1 MEHKTNPDSNKAH
14 PSDQKGKTNP
24 KSTTS
29 KDIAH
34 PKAKG
39 GTHRSNADSDL
50 NEWPDDKPGIT
61 VNQTPQTNNNI
72 SRTQTHNSKQLVR
85 KNANGQVI
93 SVTASNNK
101 VHPAPSSQR
110 GPIISQLG
118 KTNET
123 LGPNHKLS
131 AEHLKDLPSEG
142 EFLLGEDGIPAL
154 GLHKLLSRLP
164 QNDEQTLT
172 FIMRIFEDER
182 VSLKLENREL
192 QEVLV
197 MKGLSEERLKIN
209 HKESLK
215 GAKSSDIS
223 IHKDFPESAR
233 SEVSKKLSGMPK
245 DSLQFKF
252 NKSIAPK
259 SEEVINSIISSY
271 LPLAV
276 FYVLHLK
283 IDAELETAAKLS
295 EVWRDVINFETFEPF
310 FDDSFSIVLLNLLL
324 DKKEY
329 ETFKLYLS
337 SFEDLNL
344 LVCEQ
349 FFSKFFL
356 HNRYDYLVEFYNCY
370 KTFAKQHPLK
380 KDQVTLFTRSED
392 SLVTKP
398 NNSDGKVAILDYNHI
413 QKLSSAQ
420 KMNIFIKNYFK
431 ATDEDQLLMDIFQNL
446 KMSKEAIV
454 SRLLHCQEE
463 ERFIRICHENE
474 SLIEYLVPERVLT
487 EKQYKLLILFDGM
500 ELINIFNMKV
510 DLVRKKGKNIYEEL
524 CSRIQQGVDVEDLCN
539 VIVHV
544 NETFWDMDKM
554 LKFYEALKQLLYN
567 PKINWLV
574 YIQNPLLFYMTL
586 IKFFKDIKK
595 QLDYR
600 NPEINELTDDMMNFC
615 KHYINNASEE
625 SLKINLFDRDSND
638 KTFLH
643 YAFLVADMGILE
655 TEQIEDLIHQMWD
668 LDRHTLQTV
677 EQFMRLDFMRSE
689 IKRFD
694 FGVYTRKYEIPIEEG
709 DSFQMEYKYASNS
722 ISSKSLS
729 DVFWIIPVIIIEF
742 IFSMDIISRHL
753 NDPTNKK
760 WFTSYM
766 NEYPTLFIIH
776 GLLRI
781 NMNINVF
788 IKTLVMKTDHSV
800 INNIVLLHKIFLSL
814 NFVQFIVYPFILP
827 QFWVINNSQMLLVLA
842 LVSYVLYICLSM
854 NDYGVILRIFGSMS
868 KVVIIFGTVSV
879 LLITIVAYPIHT
891 IFINFS
897 QQIEGQIYKDLNL
910 FSDLYQGILTC
921 FEFVFGAVVLVRPYQ
936 EENLYTYATSFI
948 MMMFSF
954 FGNIMLANMLIAF
967 LTSQFDEISRNAK
980 YLTMNMQFGLI
991 AVFSAKDLDTI
1002 YSLPPVLTIVALPFY
1017 AFMISR
1023 KKRRR
1028 INLFL
1033 RKVIH
1038 VVNIFIPTF
1047 ILMNFKLFLL
1057 LLWRYVGIFIEL
1069 ILGVTSNPMNIVY
1082 ALSWIFAAP
1091 ILLFKLWFLDI
1102 KTMCKILLNFSEDGE
1117 ELTNYELD
1125 DRSRSNI
1132 LHIFKKMNRV
1142 VQHEYGTKGTTFI
1155 SKREFMETIGVVDV
1169 QDWIF
1174 QGVQGLG
1181 GESAENLETRR
1192 KLAENDFSQL
1202 KLNVKYQLSQEKL
1215 APLLLSK
1222 FSIRDDKG
1230 EEKVDLK
1237 LMYGKLKNT
1246 VNMAGVDKLIAFEN
1260 EALEKAKKFFKEF
1273 GVTDAGDEVKI
1284 VQEKVNTLGDKIK
1297 NVMRGMHELK
1307 SLINK

>member
-14 PSDQKGKTNP
+14 PSDQQGKNNP
-24 KSTTS
+24 KSTKS
-29 KDIAH
+29 KDNA
-34 PKAKG
+34 PSKG
-39 GTHRSNADSDL
+39 GTHRSNAQSDL
-50 NEWPDDKPGIT
+50 NEWPDDKPAIT
-61 VNQTPQTNNNI
+61 VNHKIPLDKPI
-72 SRTQTHNSKQLVR
+72 SRTQTHNSKHMV
-85 KNANGQVI
+85 KKTANGQVI
-93 SVTASNNK
+93 SIAPSNNK
-101 VHPAPSSQR
+101 VHPAPTSHR
-110 GPIISQLG
+110 GPFISQLG

-123 LGPNHKLS
+123 LGEKHKQS
-131 AEHLKDLPSEG
+131 AEVLKDMPSEG

-154 GLHKLLSRLP
+154 GLHKLLSKLP
-164 QNDEQTLT
+164 QNDEETLG
-172 FIMRIFEDER
+172 FIMRIFQDDR
-182 VSLKLENREL
+182 VSLKLDNREL
-192 QEVLV
+192 QEVLLL
-197 MKGLSEERLKIN
+197 KGFAEERLKIS
-209 HKESLK
+209 HKESIK

-245 DSLQFKF
+245 DTPQFKF

-276 FYVLHLK
+276 FYTMHFKVEH
-283 IDAELETAAKLS
+283 EMETAAKLT
-295 EVWRDVINFETFEPF
+295 EVWRDVKNFETFEPL

-324 DKKEY
+324 DRQEY
-329 ETFKLYLS
+329 GTFKLFIG

-349 FFSKFFL
+349 FFNKFFL
-356 HNRYDYLVEFYNCY
+356 YNRYDYLVEFYHLY
-370 KTFAKQHPLK
+370 KSFAKMNPLK
-380 KDQVTLFTRSED
+380 KEQVTLFTRSED
-392 SLVTKP
+392 SLLTKP
-398 NNSDGKVAILDYNHI
+398 NLHDGKVVVLDYSHI
-413 QKLSSAQ
+413 PKLSSSQ

-431 ATDEDQLLMDIFQNL
+431 ATDEDHLLMDIFQNL

-454 SRLLHCQEE
+454 SRLLHSQEE
-463 ERFIRICHENE
+463 ERFIRICHEYE
-474 SLIEYLVPERVLT
+474 SLIECLVPERVLT

-510 DLVRKKGKNIYEEL
+510 DLARKKGKNIYEEL
-524 CSRIQQGVDVEDLCN
+524 CSRIQQGIDVEDLCN

-544 NETFWDMDKM
+544 NETFWDMEKM

-655 TEQIEDLIHQMWD
+655 TDQVEDLIHQMWD
-668 LDRHTLQTV
+668 LGRHTLQTV

-689 IKRFD
+689 LKRFN
-694 FGVYTRKYEIPIEEG
+694 FGIYTQKYEIPIEEG
-709 DSFQMEYKYASNS
+709 DSFMMEYKYASNS
-722 ISSKSLS
+722 ISSRSLS
-729 DVFWIIPVIIIEF
+729 DVFWLIPVIIIEF
-742 IFSMDIISRHL
+742 IFSMDVISRHL
-753 NDPTNKK
+753 TDPTNKK

-766 NEYPTLFIIH
+766 NEYPVLFIIH

-781 NMNINVF
+781 NLVINVL
-788 IKTLVMKTDHSV
+788 IKTLMMKTDHSV

-814 NFVQFIVYPFILP
+814 NFVQFIVYPFIFP
-827 QFWVINNSQMLLVLA
+827 HFWLINNSQMLLVLA

-854 NDYGVILRIFGSMS
+854 NDYGVILRIFGSMA
-868 KVVIIFGTVSV
+868 KVVIIFGTVSC
-879 LLITIVAYPIHT
+879 LLITVVAYPIHT

-897 QQIEGQIYKDLNL
+897 QQITGQIYSDLNL

-936 EENLYTYATSFI
+936 EENLYTYSMSFI

-1002 YSLPPVLTIVALPFY
+1002 YSLPPVLTIMALPFF

-1023 KKRRR
+1023 KKRRS

-1047 ILMNFKLFLL
+1047 ILMNVKLFLL
-1057 LLWRYVGIFIEL
+1057 LLWRYIGIFIEL
-1069 ILGVTSNPMNIVY
+1069 TIGVIRTPMNIVY
-1082 ALSWIFAAP
+1082 AISWVFAAP
-1091 ILLFKLWFLDI
+1091 VLLFKLWFLDI
-1102 KTMCKILLNFSEDGE
+1102 KTMCSILLNFSDDGD

-1125 DRSRSNI
+1125 DRSRSN
-1132 LHIFKKMNRV
+1132 LLNIFKKMNRV
-1142 VQHEYGTKGTTFI
+1142 VQHEFGTKGTTFI
-1155 SKREFMETIGVVDV
+1155 SKREFMEMIGVVDV

-1181 GESAENLETRR
+1181 GESAEQLETRR

-1202 KLNVKYQLSQEKL
+1202 KLNVKYQLPQEKL
-1215 APLLLSK
+1215 APLVLSK
-1222 FSIRDDKG
+1222 FSIRDEKG
-1230 EEKVDLK
+1230 EERVDLK

-1260 EALEKAKKFFKEF
+1260 EALERAKKFFKEF

-1284 VQEKVNTLGDKIK
+1284 VQEKVYTLGDKIK

>member
-1 MEHKTNPDSNKAH
+1 MDHKTNPDSNKAH
-14 PSDQKGKTNP
+14 PSDQQGKTNP
-24 KSTTS
+24 KSTKS
-29 KDIAH
+29 KDNAQS
-34 PKAKG
+34 KG
-39 GTHRSNADSDL
+39 GTHRSNAESDL
-50 NEWPDDKPGIT
+50 NEWPDEKPPIT
-61 VNQTPQTNNNI
+61 MNHKTSLEKGI
-72 SRTQTHNSKQLVR
+72 SRTHTQNSKQMVK

-93 SVTASNNK
+93 SISAASNK
-101 VHPAPSSQR
+101 VHPAP
-110 GPIISQLG
+110 ISHRVPVIAQLG

-123 LGPNHKLS
+123 MGEKHTNEPDLQ
-131 AEHLKDLPSEG
+131 KDLVSEA

-154 GLHKLLSRLP
+154 GLHKLLSKLP
-164 QNDEQTLT
+164 QGDEETLG
-172 FIMRIFEDER
+172 FIMRIFRDER
-182 VSLKLENREL
+182 VSQKLDNREI
-192 QEVLV
+192 QEMLVLRGIPEE
-197 MKGLSEERLKIN
+197 KFKLS
-209 HKESLK
+209 HKESIK
-215 GAKSSDIS
+215 GAKSSDVS

-233 SEVSKKLSGMPK
+233 SEVSKKLSALQK
-245 DSLQFKF
+245 DTPQFKF
-252 NKSIAPK
+252 TKSIAPK
-259 SEEVINSIISSY
+259 SEEVVNSIVSSY
-271 LPLAV
+271 LPVAV
-276 FYVLHLK
+276 FYALHFK
-283 IDAELETAAKLS
+283 MDHEMEAVAKLT
-295 EVWRDVINFETFEPF
+295 EVWRDVRNFESVEPF
-310 FDDSFSIVLLNLLL
+310 FDDSYSIVLLSLLL
-324 DKKEY
+324 DRQEY
-329 ETFKLYLS
+329 TTFRVFIGS
-337 SFEDLNL
+337 VEDLNL
-344 LVCEQ
+344 LICEQ

-356 HNRYDYLVEFYNCY
+356 YNRYDYLVDYYQMY
-370 KTFAKQHPLK
+370 KIFSKSHPLK
-380 KDQVTLFTRSED
+380 KDQVSLFTRSDD
-392 SLVTKP
+392 SMLTKP
-398 NNSDGKVAILDYNHI
+398 NLHEGKVVILDYG
-413 QKLSSAQ
+413 QVTKLSSAQ

-431 ATDEDQLLMDIFQNL
+431 STDEDHLLMDIFHHL

-454 SRLLHCQEE
+454 TRLLHSQEE
-463 ERFIRICHENE
+463 ERFVRICHEYE
-474 SLIEYLVPERVLT
+474 SLIECLVPERVLQ

-500 ELINIFNMKV
+500 ELINVFNMKV
-510 DLVRKKGKNIYEEL
+510 DVVRKKGKNIYEEL

-544 NETFWDMDKM
+544 NETFWDMEKM
-554 LKFYEALKQLLYN
+554 MKFYEALKQLLYN

-655 TEQIEDLIHQMWD
+655 TDQVEDLIHKMWD
-668 LDRHTLQTV
+668 LGRHTLQTV

-689 IKRFD
+689 LKKFS
-694 FGVYTRKYEIPIEEG
+694 FAAYTQKYEIPIEEG

-722 ISSKSLS
+722 VSTKSLS
-729 DVFWIIPVIIIEF
+729 DVFWLVPVIIIEF

-760 WFTSYM
+760 WFTSYT
-766 NEYPTLFIIH
+766 NEYPVLFIVH

-781 NMNINVF
+781 SMILNVL

-800 INNIVLLHKIFLSL
+800 INNIVLLHKIFLFL
-814 NFVQFIVYPFILP
+814 NFVQFIVYPFIFP
-827 QFWVINNSQMLLVLA
+827 HFWLINNSQMLLVLA
-842 LVSYVLYICLSM
+842 LVTYVLYICLSM
-854 NDYGVILRIFGSMS
+854 NEYGVILRIFGNMA
-868 KVVIIFGTVSV
+868 KVVIIFGTVSC
-879 LLITIVAYPIHT
+879 LLITVVAYPIHT
-891 IFINFS
+891 IFINFT
-897 QQIEGQIYKDLNL
+897 QQISGQIYKDLNL

-936 EENLYTYATSFI
+936 EENLYTYSTSFI

-967 LTSQFDEISRNAK
+967 LTSQFDEISKNAK

-1002 YSLPPVLTIVALPFY
+1002 YSLPPVLTILALPFY

-1023 KKRRR
+1023 KKRRS

-1047 ILMNFKLFLL
+1047 ILMNAKLFLL
-1057 LLWRYVGIFIEL
+1057 LLWRYVGIL
-1069 ILGVTSNPMNIVY
+1069 IDLTLGAAINPMNIVY
-1082 ALSWIFAAP
+1082 AFSWIFAAP
-1091 ILLFKLWFLDI
+1091 VLLFKLWFLDI
-1102 KTMCKILLNFSEDGE
+1102 KTMCTILLNFSDDGE

-1125 DRSRSNI
+1125 DRSRSN
-1132 LHIFKKMNRV
+1132 LLNIFKKMNRV

-1155 SKREFMETIGVVDV
+1155 SKREFMEMIGVVDV

-1174 QGVQGLG
+1174 QGVQGLN
-1181 GESAENLETRR
+1181 GESAEHMETRR
-1192 KLAENDFSQL
+1192 RLAENDFSQL
-1202 KLNVKYQLSQEKL
+1202 KLNDKYQLPQEKL

-1222 FSIRDDKG
+1222 FSIRDEKG
-1230 EEKVDLK
+1230 EERVDLK

-1260 EALEKAKKFFKEF
+1260 EALETAKKFFKEF
-1273 GVTDAGDEVKI
+1273 GVTDASDEVKL
-1284 VQEKVNTLGDKIK
+1284 VQEKVYTLGDKIK